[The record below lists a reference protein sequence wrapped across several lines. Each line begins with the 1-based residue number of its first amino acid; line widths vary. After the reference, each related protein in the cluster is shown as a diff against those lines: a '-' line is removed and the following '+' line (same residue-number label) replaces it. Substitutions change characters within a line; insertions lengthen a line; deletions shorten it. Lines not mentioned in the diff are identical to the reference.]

1 MIRRSKAVFWGYS
14 DLTTILNAIYTKT
27 GKPGVLYPIRH
38 LVSGDLQAVQQHR
51 FTHRDALF
59 SPAFRFVQG
68 SSMEGIVVGGNIR
81 CFLKLAGTPY
91 FPDLQDKLL
100 LLEAQGGEPPQMAAY
115 LAQLEQLGAFQK
127 IRGILLGTFTTM
139 ERKACSPDILT
150 LVKEAA
156 GPDLPIAKTQ
166 EIGHGA
172 DSKAIVIG
180 KAFSF

>member
-1 MIRRSKAVFWGYS
+1 
-14 DLTTILNAIYTKT
+14 
-27 GKPGVLYPIRH
+27 
-38 LVSGDLQAVQQHR
+38 
-51 FTHRDALF
+51 
-59 SPAFRFVQG
+59 
-68 SSMEGIVVGGNIR
+68 
-81 CFLKLAGTPY
+81 
-91 FPDLQDKLL
+91 
-100 LLEAQGGEPPQMAAY
+100 MAAY

-180 KAFSF
+180 KAFSL